1 MKNRY
6 IFMFL
11 FYFIQFIDPWVI
23 LLFNNIMG
31 FIMLKH
37 QQDAEMAN
45 YFYVLSITP
54 ILWLLFLTLN

>member
-1 MKNRY
+1 MKNLY

-11 FYFIQFIDPWVI
+11 FYFIQFIDPLVI

-31 FIMLKH
+31 FTMLKH
-37 QQDAEMAN
+37 QQDVEMAN
-45 YFYVLSITP
+45 YFYELSITP

>member
-1 MKNRY
+1 MKNLY

-11 FYFIQFIDPWVI
+11 FYFIQFIDPLVI

-37 QQDAEMAN
+37 QQDVEMAN

>member
-1 MKNRY
+1 MKNLY

-11 FYFIQFIDPWVI
+11 FYFIQFIDPLVI
-23 LLFNNIMG
+23 LLFSNIMG

-37 QQDAEMAN
+37 QQDVEMAN

>member
-1 MKNRY
+1 MKNLY

-23 LLFNNIMG
+23 LLFNNIKE

-37 QQDAEMAN
+37 QQDVEMAN